1 MAYKMKPLPYGTTL
15 ELLFKHDSAS
25 YRQIS
30 KLFFNGHEVSTKEI
44 HAITGLSMGSIW
56 AAVKAFRESDL
67 IYITRWVAS
76 EAGSTSFLPVYRAGN
91 KESAE
96 KPKPKNPMAV
106 INSKRYRDRQRAKN
120 PDHWV
125 DKENFINIGKA
136 LVPQRSPEE
145 AYEINR
151 NYLNW
156 ISGGAYG

>member
-30 KLFFNGHEVSTKEI
+30 RLFFNGHEVSTKEI

-76 EAGSTSFLPVYRAGN
+76 ESGSTSFLPVYRAGN
-91 KESAE
+91 KESVE

-106 INSKRYRDRQRAKN
+106 INSKRYRDNQRAKAM
-120 PDHWV
+120 DQWV
-125 DKENFINIGKA
+125 DVDNFIKIGKS
-136 LVPQRSPEE
+136 LVPHRNEQEQ
-145 AYEINR
+145 YEVNR